1 MTTKTQVSIG
11 GSTAAAAVGLDP
23 FRSRVQLWLEETG
36 RVPRPDTSEQM
47 KWGTLLE
54 PVIAAEIVNE
64 GYRVQHLST
73 SHLVPPPPEYPW
85 AYGHPDGWILA
96 SKPEER
102 GVLEIKT
109 ASAYRSREWADGAVP
124 TAYVIQVSHYMA
136 LTGLTWALVACLIG
150 GQRLELRRVERDET
164 LIENL
169 MRAEEE
175 FVRLVE
181 TDTPPAP
188 DGSDS
193 SNEMLRLLYP
203 ESNGQRVTLT
213 AADMELVHEIKTL
226 KRSVKASDAQLDEL
240 ENRLRARLGDAESG
254 WYEGVRVVSWP
265 TIRSQRLD
273 ISRLKEER
281 PEIHAEY
288 LKESSYR
295 ALRVSGS

>member
-1 MTTKTQVSIG
+1 MTTATQVSIG

-23 FRSRVQLWLEETG
+23 FRSRVQLWLELTG
-36 RVPRPDTSEQM
+36 RVPPTDESEAM
-47 KWGTLLE
+47 LWGTVLE
-54 PVIAAEIVNE
+54 PVIARVITE
-64 GYRVQHLST
+64 GGFGYDIAPANNPWHSDL
-73 SHLVPPPPEYPW
+73 YPW
-85 AYGHPDGWILA
+85 ARANLDGIA
-96 SKPEER
+96 NPSHDP
-102 GVLEIKT
+102 GVAEIKT
-109 ASAYRSREWADGAVP
+109 ASAYRSRDWADDAVP

-150 GQRLELRRVERDET
+150 GQRLELRRVERDDT

-175 FVRLVE
+175 FVHLVE

-193 SNEMLRLLYP
+193 ANEMLRLLYP

-240 ENRLRARLGDAESG
+240 ENRLRARLGDAETG
-254 WYEGVRVVSWP
+254 WYDGVKVVSWP

-281 PEIHAEY
+281 PEIHAEF